1 MSHIVINAKD
11 IALVAESVL
20 ILVAL
25 VALLIREIAYR
36 VRLRRSRRAAAEAE
50 ARRPAERA
58 ARRAYDKRRFDEIAG
73 ETSYSIEEIPHKQA
87 VARR

>member
-1 MSHIVINAKD
+1 MSHILINAKD
-11 IALVAESVL
+11 IALVAESAV

-25 VALLIREIAYR
+25 GAMLVREIAYR
-36 VRLRRSRRAAAEAE
+36 VRLRRSRKAAAEAE
-50 ARRPAERA
+50 ARRPAEQK
-58 ARRAYDKRRFDEIAG
+58 ARRAYDKRRFDEIAR